1 MASNI
6 AQSLDDESES
16 DEEKE
21 SSYFDVMLIGKTG
34 SGKSTVG
41 NKLLDIDPE
50 TKDLLGAYR
59 VGEDVTGIIKRWNRD
74 EDDQKHYFEIGEGM
88 ESVTKKCKVLSNERN
103 RDRVLDTRGFADSES
118 TRKYGVI
125 QGNLQSFRWIL
136 QAQRAYNLRFSRVLY
151 FLPNRGPPERVDGTL
166 QEEIEVMYSFFG
178 QQIFNIMVVVVTNNK
193 REHYQRAGFTEG
205 DFATTKKVFKEAF
218 QKVTGTNPS
227 KYPPVVYIPFNEDPY
242 NTMKNI
248 QFANVISE
256 EMLYFCPED
265 SSTTVP
271 CVQDGEGSLIQVE
284 MPREEKRR
292 ILRTNRGKCFHFE
305 DRCTRCGVK
314 IIQEKLP
321 SGEDVPV
328 EIVDGK
334 GNKINYNESQCHP
347 IIIPKYSQF
356 LKFVGGVAHVITLGM
371 GKVYEKL
378 SNRKSWPGFNNSEEI
393 CVICRN
399 PPGSGGC
406 KPVNKDCLIGE
417 EIHTVN
423 HSKELDTI
431 KITYED
437 KD

>member
-1 MASNI
+1 MASDV
-6 AQSLDDESES
+6 AQSLEDES
-16 DEEKE
+16 DDEKE

-50 TKDLLGAYR
+50 TKDLLGVYR
-59 VGEDVTGIIKRWNRD
+59 VGEDATGIIKQWGSDD
-74 EDDQKHYFEIGEGM
+74 EDQKHYFETGEGM
-88 ESVTKKCKVLSNERN
+88 ESVTKRCKVLSNERN
-103 RDRVLDTRGFADSES
+103 GDRVLDTRGFADSES
-118 TRKYGVI
+118 TRRYGVI

-178 QQIFNIMVVVVTNNK
+178 QQIFNIMVVIVTNNK
-193 REHYQRAGFTEG
+193 REHYQQAGFTEE
-205 DFATTKKVFKEAF
+205 DYVTTKRVFKEAF
-218 QKVTGTNPS
+218 QKVTGKNPS

-256 EMLYFCPED
+256 EMLYFCPEY
-265 SSTTVP
+265 STTVP
-271 CVQDGEGSLIQVE
+271 RAQDGEGSLIQVE
-284 MPREEKRR
+284 MSREEKRQ
-292 ILRTNRGKCFHFE
+292 ILRTYRGKCFNFE

-328 EIVDGK
+328 EIVDSK
-334 GNKINYNESQCHP
+334 GNKIKYDESLCHP

-356 LKFVGGVAHVITLGM
+356 VRFVGGVAHVVTLGM

-378 SNRKSWPGFNNSEEI
+378 SKKKSWPGFSNSEEVCAI
-393 CVICRN
+393 CQN
-399 PPGSGGC
+399 PPGSDGC

-417 EIHTVN
+417 EIHIVN
-423 HSKELDTI
+423 HTKELDTI
-431 KITYED
+431 KIMDGD
-437 KD
+437 KI